1 MRSGVT
7 VSVVNFDPGSADEEI
22 ILIFHMYCAP
32 AGAFQEDASTFNFKH
47 RERETRRACTRL
59 DTIRD
64 RRDWHLQSES
74 LESPQ
79 AQPLA
84 AVTPSSRT
92 SRGHKGPFRRLCV
105 CLFRKEAELLAK
117 QFVPDYP

>member
-7 VSVVNFDPGSADEEI
+7 VSDVNFDPGSADEEI

-32 AGAFQEDASTFNFKH
+32 AGAFQEDASSTES
-47 RERETRRACTRL
+47 ERTRRACTRL